1 MTVARSDN
9 AAENELALLYSSHS
23 QKVPIDSLYMGDSPR
38 LDGEDSQHIQ
48 LLAELDGVLPP
59 ILVQRGTMR
68 VIDGRHRIQ
77 AALQRG
83 QADIEV
89 TFFDGAGDD
98 VFIIAVKRNNAH
110 GLPLTVADREA
121 AAARIIASHAQRS
134 DRWIADIVGL
144 APVTVATIRCRVGAD
159 ESQITARIGRD
170 GRSRPLSSGG
180 SRQLARDLMNQRPDA
195 SLREIA
201 RMAGIS
207 PSTALDVRRRL
218 LRGDDPVPLRQAGGN
233 GEKTTAATP
242 IGRKKSRRSTPSGK
256 LKDRQTLLRE
266 LKRDPSLR
274 YTESGRALLRLL
286 HNMVDQTSKSK
297 QLIDSSPPHCGHAIA
312 QVLRQCADEW
322 LCMAGQMEDGRNM
335 RAESTYAEEV
345 AHQAT
350 SAT

>member
-1 MTVARSDN
+1 MTAASINN
-9 AAENELALLYSSHS
+9 AAENELAPLCSSHS
-23 QKVPIDSLYMGDSPR
+23 QKVPINSLQMGDSPR
-38 LDGEDSQHIQ
+38 LDGEDGQHIQ

-83 QADIEV
+83 QAVIEV
-89 TFFDGAGDD
+89 TFFDGTDD
-98 VFIIAVKRNNAH
+98 DAFIMAVKRNNAH
-110 GLPLTVADREA
+110 GLPLTLADREA
-121 AAARIIASHAQRS
+121 AAARIITSHPQRS
-134 DRWIADIVGL
+134 DRWIASIVGL
-144 APVTVATIRCRVGAD
+144 APVTVAAIRHRIGAG

-170 GRSRPLSSGG
+170 GRSRPLSSAD
-180 SRQLARDLMNQRPDA
+180 SRQLARDLINQRPDA

-218 LRGDDPVPLRQAGGN
+218 LRGDDPVPLRQARGN
-233 GEKTTAATP
+233 GEKGTVATP
-242 IGRKKSRRSTPSGK
+242 IGRKKRQRSTPSGK
-256 LKDRQTLLRE
+256 LKDRQALLRE
-266 LKRDPSLR
+266 LEMDPSLR

-286 HNMVDQTSKSK
+286 HSMVDQTSKSK

-322 LCMAGQMEDGRNM
+322 LCMAVQMEDRLN
-335 RAESTYAEEV
+335 V
-345 AHQAT
+345 AG
-350 SAT
+350 